1 MLNKG
6 LKSEVNQKLNEL
18 IGKMLEIEFVP
29 DLWEREQ
36 RQEIDD
42 KLQAILSFGLQ
53 DIESMTPESLLEKLK
68 EKDFDFSNFEQFGD
82 LLLKLIPLE
91 AEIYKSQLATS
102 AVAIFEYI
110 QKESKTFSFT
120 MIQKINQAKA
130 LV

>member
-42 KLQAILSFGLQ
+42 KLQVILSFGLQ
-53 DIESMTPESLLEKLK
+53 NIESITPESLLEKLK
-68 EKDFDFSNFEQFGD
+68 EQQFDFSNFEQFGD

-91 AEIYKSQLATS
+91 SEIYKSQLATS

>member
-42 KLQAILSFGLQ
+42 KLQATLSFGLQ

-82 LLLKLIPLE
+82 LILKLIPLE

>member
-36 RQEIDD
+36 REVIDQ
-42 KLQAILSFGLQ
+42 KLQEILSFGLQ
-53 DIESMTPESLLEKLK
+53 DIESMTPETLLEKLK
-68 EKDFDFSNFEQFGD
+68 EQHFDFSNFEQFGD
-82 LLLKLIPLE
+82 LLIKIIPLE
-91 AEIYKSQLATS
+91 TEIFESHLAS
-102 AVAIFEYI
+102 LAVTIFEYI

-120 MIQKINQAKA
+120 IIQKINKAKA
-130 LV
+130 LA